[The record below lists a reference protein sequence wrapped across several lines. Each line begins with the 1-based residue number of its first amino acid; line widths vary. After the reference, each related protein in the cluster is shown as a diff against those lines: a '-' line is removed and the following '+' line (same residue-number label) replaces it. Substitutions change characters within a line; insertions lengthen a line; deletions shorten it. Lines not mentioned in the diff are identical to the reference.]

1 VVAIEEV
8 ILFAVTV
15 TFNGSTVSA
24 AAKEETVDAASNR
37 VVNNFMI
44 SLDAPTAHGWMEL
57 RVGRYP
63 GLEVSISTPS
73 QLWPV
78 A

>member
-1 VVAIEEV
+1 MEEV

-15 TFNGSTVSA
+15 TFNGSTVSSA
-24 AAKEETVDAASNR
+24 MAKEEAVDAASKR

-44 SLDAPTAHGWMEL
+44 SLNAPTAHGWMEL

-73 QLWPV
+73 QLSPV

>member
-1 VVAIEEV
+1 MVAIEEV

-15 TFNGSTVSA
+15 TFNGSIVSE
-24 AAKEETVDAASNR
+24 AAKEEAVDAANNR
-37 VVNNFMI
+37 VVNNFMV
-44 SLDAPTAHGWMEL
+44 SLDAPTAHGWMDL

-73 QLWPV
+73 QLSPV

>member
-1 VVAIEEV
+1 MEEV

-15 TFNGSTVSA
+15 TFNGSTVSSET
-24 AAKEETVDAASNR
+24 AKEEAVDAASKR

-44 SLDAPTAHGWMEL
+44 SLNAPTAHGWMEL

-73 QLWPV
+73 QLSPV